1 MSKLDNDGEKHSF
14 SLYLTSLP
22 TTIAVAISSPVALVG
37 NALVLAAVWRNQSLR
52 TPSYILLAGLAFTD
66 FCTGLI
72 SQPFYVAMMLIYL
85 ANPQLKTVVKKPTF
99 LVIEAITIGSASF
112 FLVVAMSTVTVMS
125 IERWLH
131 MTRRSMLTKRR
142 ACYTVTALFLLQIP
156 LLVYR
161 LLSTFNHTIYLPEID
176 TACMSFLLF
185 CLLVTSV
192 AYFKVF
198 RKIQSHQQQIQATNF
213 SQTSAQT
220 AINFAKY
227 KKYVFTILYILAI
240 FYVSYSPFA
249 IVWGL
254 FQGAEI
260 KSDESVVTPF
270 FNVSMV
276 FLFLSASLN
285 PILYLWRM
293 KDIRKEVNRLVK
305 GILCKGS

>member
-14 SLYLTSLP
+14 SLHLTILP
-22 TTIAVAISSPVALVG
+22 TTIAVAILSPVAVVG
-37 NALVLAAVWRNQSLR
+37 NALVLAAIWRNQSIR

-72 SQPFYVAMMLIYL
+72 SQPFYVAMELIYL
-85 ANPQLKTVVKKPTF
+85 SNPQLETVAKKPKF
-99 LVIEAITIGSASF
+99 LVIEAIAIGSASF
-112 FLVVAMSTVTVMS
+112 FLVVAMSTITVMS

-131 MTRRSMLTKRR
+131 MTRRSMLTVCR
-142 ACYTVTALFLLQIP
+142 ACYTVTSLFLLQIP

-161 LLSTFNHTIYLPEID
+161 LLPTFYHTIYLPEID
-176 TACMSFLLF
+176 NACMSFLLF

-198 RKIQSHQQQIQATNF
+198 RTIRSHQQQIQATNF
-213 SQTSAQT
+213 SQTSAQP

-227 KKYVFTILYILAI
+227 KKSVFTILYILAI
-240 FYVSYSPFA
+240 FYVSYSPLA
-249 IVWGL
+249 IFWGL
-254 FQGAEI
+254 VQVPEI
-260 KSDESVVTPF
+260 KYESVATPF

-276 FLFLSASLN
+276 FLFLSSSLN

-293 KDIRKEVNRLVK
+293 KDIRKEVKRLVK
-305 GILCKGS
+305 GILCKVSS